1 MTSVGIDV
9 IEMSVRT
16 SGSRDATRVV
26 LTSTVDG
33 VEVAAGTSG
42 SKEPTVSDRMVAHA
56 AVIGATAIRHHQ
68 TLRKGCDLR
77 PLTRGTVP
85 PCAGRTASPSD
96 ESSLTRPSDRGSIP
110 RGPKRAA
117 ARFLDD
123 AQAARFAA
131 TAAVTVPFERL
142 VIELL
147 SRTGMRVGELCTLA
161 GDAVVVLNGTP
172 WLRVS

>member
-9 IEMSVRT
+9 IEMSMRT

-26 LTSTVDG
+26 LVSDGRSPPTSTVDG
-33 VEVAAGTSG
+33 VEDAAGTSG

-56 AVIGATAIRHHQ
+56 AVIGATATRHHQ
-68 TLRKGCDLR
+68 TRRKGCDLR
-77 PLTRGTVP
+77 PLTRGNVP

-147 SRTGMRVGELCTLA
+147 SRTGMRVGELCTLT
-161 GDAVVVLNGTP
+161 G
-172 WLRVS
+172 